1 MNKLLLILCLI
12 FLFGYVCN
20 ERYEKFENKNV
31 EVRLY
36 YAPWCGHCKDL
47 KPKWNKLKKGHLKN
61 KVTFTEINGD
71 DNLDLC
77 KERNVEGF
85 PTIRVVKNGKENDYD
100 GRREIKDI
108 VYFIEKF
115 IEIENENRK
124 EDKIIKN

>member
-1 MNKLLLILCLI
+1 MHL
-12 FLFGYVCN
+12 
-20 ERYEKFENKNV
+20 
-31 EVRLY
+31 
-36 YAPWCGHCKDL
+36 WCGHCKDL

-115 IEIENENRK
+115 IEIENEN
-124 EDKIIKN
+124 N